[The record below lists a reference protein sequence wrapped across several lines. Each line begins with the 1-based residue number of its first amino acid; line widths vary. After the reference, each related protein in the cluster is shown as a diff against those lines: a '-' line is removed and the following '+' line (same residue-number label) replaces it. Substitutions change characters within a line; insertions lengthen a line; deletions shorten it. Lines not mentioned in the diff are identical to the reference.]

1 MKTLIVVLSAI
12 GLLSLNG
19 CKQESDPQVLL
30 ENSNTRTE
38 LFSAIIQNHEYMM
51 EFMETMHSNEHALQ
65 MMKGDKK
72 MMSSMM
78 HGEGMQ
84 MMMTDSI
91 MMKNIMQVMMKD
103 GKILAK
109 MIKMIHEKGIM
120 SEDCMESTFKIIN
133 EKENFLELMNMMEE
147 MNKKGS
153 H

>member
-51 EFMETMHSNEHALQ
+51 EFMETMHSNEHAMQ

-103 GKILAK
+103 GKILAN

-120 SEDCMESTFKIIN
+120 SEDCMESSFKIID